1 MQFTA
6 RQYAQALYQAISE
19 VGESDHDKV
28 LDNFV
33 SVIRS
38 NKDLGMFD
46 EVESEFRNFDREAKG
61 IKIAE
66 VTTARELSSEEEKKL
81 IDDLNKRVLGQVEL
95 KKKVDKGLIGGIMVK
110 IDDELIDGSVKKQ
123 LKELKSKLTSS

>member
-1 MQFTA
+1 MKLSA

-33 SVIRS
+33 SVLRS
-38 NKDLGMFD
+38 NRDLGMFD
-46 EVESEFRNFDREAKG
+46 EVELEFRNFDREARG

-66 VTTARELSSEEEKKL
+66 VTTARELSSDEEKKL

-123 LKELKSKLTSS
+123 LKELKSKLIN